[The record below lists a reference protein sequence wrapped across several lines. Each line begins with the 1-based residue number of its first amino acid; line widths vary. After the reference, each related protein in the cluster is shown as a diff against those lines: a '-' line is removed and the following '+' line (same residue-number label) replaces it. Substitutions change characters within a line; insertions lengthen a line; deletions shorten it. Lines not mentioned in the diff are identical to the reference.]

1 MVRLCPDVIS
11 ITVNKLSRANIAK
24 SRVKIMNERLE
35 ISAFRKRSD
44 GSRIQGE
51 TARPAAEMEEGAAVQ
66 LRIYLPD
73 DCIGKLVGKAGC
85 NISAVRELT
94 KVAFQRRISED
105 CEHLLESFIWISS
118 FSIGFEVVL

>member
-1 MVRLCPDVIS
+1 MPSMVRLCPDVIS
-11 ITVNKLSRANIAK
+11 NTVNKLSRANIAK

-94 KVAFQRRISED
+94 KATPRQPLREEQSPG
-105 CEHLLESFIWISS
+105 S
-118 FSIGFEVVL
+118 FSLLSSL